1 MVVDNVHFISKI
13 GAGVGWLFANAVV
26 GAQETSSCHSTWGAV
41 EAGQEDHRDEPG
53 PGDQDQVIL
62 LVATNLRAQAEFNPR
77 AFHGEVA
84 APDASVY
91 RRRKSPVTGL
101 PWPQQRGGRE

>member
-1 MVVDNVHFISKI
+1 MYLS
-13 GAGVGWLFANAVV
+13 GSLLWLGNARERAL
-26 GAQETSSCHSTWGAV
+26 GPPTYHRPAV
-41 EAGQEDHRDEPG
+41 NLPLTIQ
-53 PGDQDQVIL
+53 DQDQVIL

-77 AFHGEVA
+77 AFHGVVA

-101 PWPQQRGGRE
+101 PLPQQRGGRE

>member
-1 MVVDNVHFISKI
+1 MKAHTNVFFDVFGHAFPPI
-13 GAGVGWLFANAVV
+13 
-26 GAQETSSCHSTWGAV
+26 AQD
-41 EAGQEDHRDEPG
+41 Q
-53 PGDQDQVIL
+53 DQDQVIL

-77 AFHGEVA
+77 AFHGVVA

-101 PWPQQRGGRE
+101 PLPQQRGGRE